1 MRLSLTRL
9 RRRAADAAD
18 EVAGGSAVPAG
29 AEPEAEAARRKRP
42 SARERGAMRR
52 RARQL
57 RRRRE
62 AMLLELGALLFEMHR
77 RNRREPELLERKAEE
92 IRAVDAEERGLT
104 EALGGDARTV
114 DIVAAGIAGTC
125 PSCSALVS
133 TDARF
138 CERCGTALG
147 RRAAKQAE
155 PAPQAE
161 PAQQAEAHEAE
172 PHTEELHT
180 PERAERDAT
189 VSRPSLRRR

>member
-29 AEPEAEAARRKRP
+29 AEPEEEAVRRKRP

-77 RNRREPELLERKAEE
+77 RNRRQPELLERKAEE
-92 IRAVDAEERGLT
+92 IRAVDDEERGLT
-104 EALGGDARTV
+104 EALGANARTV
-114 DIVAAGIAGTC
+114 EIVAAGIAGTC

-138 CERCGTALG
+138 CERCGTPLG
-147 RRAAKQAE
+147 RSAKT
-155 PAPQAE
+155 
-161 PAQQAEAHEAE
+161 HEE
-172 PHTEELHT
+172 PHTEELQT

-189 VSRPSLRRR
+189 VRRPTLRRR